1 MRGMKNSLK
10 KGSFRLWAIAAAAA
24 LGLWHVLD
32 VRAAVLETGH
42 TWLYGWYGL
51 LFILGIGSLGIV
63 AAMLW
68 GKKKW
73 PAEALFAVSVLLFGS
88 LYMTVLPPLSAPDEI
103 SHFISSY
110 ELSNLLMGQPAK
122 NQDGYIY
129 IRAQDAFIE
138 DIHDVLD
145 DEGRGFRNEGKEEE
159 PVVLGQRLTEE
170 TYSFYHSGSLT
181 EELAGGQAV
190 SYQPDV
196 RTTPLAYLPQ
206 ALGITLARLLGLGG
220 LGLLFMGRFFNLLS
234 YTAVGYAAVRRLPF
248 GKEVFWASALL
259 PMSLHLVSS
268 YSYDAMLLAMSA
280 FFTAVCLDL
289 AFCEERVRVRD
300 VAVLA
305 AVMAVMGPCKMVYG
319 AIAGFCLLIPV
330 RKFGGWGGWALSA
343 AAVLGAFGGAMMIVN
358 SNTVASYA
366 QAEEGYI
373 AWAGQQGYTF
383 SQLLHQPVHVA
394 KMCYNTLMWQGEA
407 LYSGMI
413 GGALGNQ
420 DAVLNTPYIIILS
433 LTAVLVL
440 LALKKPEQ
448 ELHFTVKQKLWIWF
462 ICLAIL
468 GALMFSMLLAW
479 TPVSSNVIQGVQGR
493 YLLPLL
499 PVFLLTLEN
508 KTAVRGSED
517 DRGLLFFAAAANIYV
532 IFRLFAVV
540 CLRIGG

>member
-1 MRGMKNSLK
+1 MKNSLK
-10 KGSFRLWAIAAAAA
+10 KGSFRLWAMGAAAA

-51 LFILGIGSLGIV
+51 LLILGLGSLCIV
-63 AAMLW
+63 ASMLW

-73 PAEALFAVSVLLFGS
+73 PVEGLFAVSVLLLGS
-88 LYMTVLPPLSAPDEI
+88 LYMAVLPPLSAPDEI

-110 ELSNLLMGQPAK
+110 ELSNRFLGQTAK

-145 DEGRGFRNEGKEEE
+145 NEGGGYRDQEKEEE
-159 PVVLGQRLTEE
+159 PVVLGQKLTEE
-170 TYSFYHSGSLT
+170 TYRFYHSGDPK
-181 EELAGGQAV
+181 EEVADSQSV

-206 ALGITLARLLGLGG
+206 ALGITLARLFGMGS
-220 LGLLFMGRFFNLLS
+220 LGLLFMGRFFNLLC

-280 FFTAVCLDL
+280 LFTAVCLDL
-289 AFCEERVRVRD
+289 AFCEERVRGWD

-330 RKFGGWGGWALSA
+330 QKFGGWGRWALSA
-343 AAVLGAFGGAMMIVN
+343 AAVLGAFVGAMMIVN
-358 SNTVASYA
+358 SNTVSAYA
-366 QAEEGYI
+366 QADEGYI

-383 SQLLHQPVHVA
+383 SQLLHQPVHVL

-420 DAVLNTPYIIILS
+420 DAVINTPCIIILS
-433 LTAVLVL
+433 FTAVLVL
-440 LALKKPEQ
+440 LVLKKPGQ
-448 ELHFTVKQKLWIWF
+448 ELHFTVHQKLWVWF

-499 PVFLLTLEN
+499 PIFLLTLEN
-508 KTAVRGSED
+508 KTAVRGTED
-517 DRGLLFFAAAANIYV
+517 DRGLLFFAAAADVYV
-532 IFRLFAVV
+532 LFRLFAVV